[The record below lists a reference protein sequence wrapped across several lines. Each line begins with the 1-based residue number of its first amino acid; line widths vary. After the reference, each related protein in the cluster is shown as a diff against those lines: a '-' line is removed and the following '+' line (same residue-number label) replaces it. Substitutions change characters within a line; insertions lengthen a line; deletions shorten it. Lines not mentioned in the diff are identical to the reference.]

1 MLVFL
6 ASSASVPL
14 SNGVIYLDI
23 FKYFVITQYGY
34 LLISMNVFLICLS
47 SCLSCFSV
55 EQLTKALLNE
65 VFKLPHFQVPGAKE
79 YQFIYKS
86 VSVFFLYTVVSIF
99 PGFLITEMS

>member
-14 SNGVIYLDI
+14 SDGVIYLDI
-23 FKYFVITQYGY
+23 FKPFVITQYGY

-55 EQLTKALLNE
+55 EQLT
-65 VFKLPHFQVPGAKE
+65 
-79 YQFIYKS
+79 
-86 VSVFFLYTVVSIF
+86 
-99 PGFLITEMS
+99 